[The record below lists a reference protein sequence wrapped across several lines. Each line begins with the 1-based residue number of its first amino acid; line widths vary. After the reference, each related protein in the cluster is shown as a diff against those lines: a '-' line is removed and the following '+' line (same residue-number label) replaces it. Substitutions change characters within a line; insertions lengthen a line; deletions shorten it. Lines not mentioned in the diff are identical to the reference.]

1 MFSGKNAMPLA
12 LWALTISAF
21 AVGTTEFVI
30 VGLIPTIAA
39 DLGVSLPSAG
49 LLVSLYA
56 LGVTIG
62 APVLTALTGKMPRK
76 TLLLSLLVLFTI
88 GNLFAA
94 LAPGYYALIA
104 ARFITG
110 LAHGVFFAIAST
122 IATRLVRPEKA
133 SSAIAIVFLG
143 LTVALVTGVPLGT
156 WIGQTF
162 GWQSTFLGVVA
173 LALIGLASS
182 ALLVPSDLA
191 LDEPATLRQQ
201 AQVLTAP
208 RLLLVYLITAVGYGG
223 NFIAFTYLTP
233 MLTDVTGLGA
243 GAVSLVILL
252 YGMSVAVGNIVG
264 GKLSDRI
271 GPVAALTIIFAG
283 LALSLLLLGLG
294 LASALAAVAVSL
306 FWGGFAFGNVPPL
319 QSYVVEIAR
328 DVAPKAVD
336 VASGL
341 NIGAF
346 NLGIAI
352 GAWVGGLVV
361 EELGLRATPF
371 VGAAIVAF
379 GIILTRCSGA
389 IEDRAHRCR
398 NNGVDVCGGFV

>member
-1 MFSGKNAMPLA
+1 MPLA

-62 APVLTALTGKMPRK
+62 APVLTALAGKLPRK
-76 TLLLSLLVLFTI
+76 TLLLALLTLFI
-88 GNLFAA
+88 AGNAFAA
-94 LAPGYYALIA
+94 VAPGYGSLIA

-122 IATRLVRPEKA
+122 IATDLVEREKE
-133 SSAIAIVFLG
+133 SSAIATVFLG
-143 LTVALVTGVPLGT
+143 LTVALVTGVPIGT

-173 LALIGLASS
+173 LGLIGLIAS
-182 ALLVPSDLA
+182 AVLVPNN
-191 LDEPATLRQQ
+191 LRRGDPPSLRAQM
-201 AQVLTAP
+201 QVLTSP

-223 NFIAFTYLTP
+223 NFIAFTYLAP
-233 MLTDVTGLGA
+233 MLTDVTGLSA

-252 YGMSVAVGNIVG
+252 YGASVAAGNILG
-264 GKLSDRI
+264 GKLADRA
-271 GPVAALTIIFAG
+271 GPVPALTLIFAG
-283 LALSLLLLGLG
+283 LAASLAALG
-294 LASALAAVAVSL
+294 LALASPVAAIAVVAV
-306 FWGGFAFGNVPPL
+306 WGGFAFANVPPL
-319 QSYVVEIAR
+319 QSYTVAIAR
-328 DVAPKAVD
+328 EVAPGAVD

-346 NLGIAI
+346 NLGIAV
-352 GAWVGGLVV
+352 GAWTGGLVV
-361 EELGLRATPF
+361 DGIGLAATPF
-371 VGAAIVAF
+371 IGAVVVVA
-379 GIILTRCSGA
+379 GIALVRVSGGLA
-389 IEDRAHRCR
+389 RSSHPVAA
-398 NNGVDVCGGFV
+398 G

>member
-1 MFSGKNAMPLA
+1 MPLA

-62 APVLTALTGKMPRK
+62 APVLTALAGRVPRK
-76 TLLLSLLVLFTI
+76 TLLLALLVLFI
-88 GNLFAA
+88 AGNAFAA
-94 LAPGYYALIA
+94 VAPGYNSLIA
-104 ARFITG
+104 ARFLTG

-122 IATRLVRPEKA
+122 IATDLVSRDRE
-133 SSAIAIVFLG
+133 SSAIAMVFLG

-156 WIGQTF
+156 WIGQSF

-173 LALIGLASS
+173 LGLVGLVAS
-182 ALLVPSDLA
+182 ALLVP
-191 LDEPATLRQQ
+191 ATLRQGKAPGLRAQ
-201 AQVLTAP
+201 ARVLTEP

-223 NFIAFTYLTP
+223 NFIAFTYLAP
-233 MLTDVTGLGA
+233 MLTDVTGLGT

-252 YGMSVAVGNIVG
+252 YGASVAVGNIVG
-264 GKLSDRI
+264 GKLADRMGAI
-271 GPVAALTIIFAG
+271 PALTLIFVGLSAVL
-283 LALSLLLLGLG
+283 LALGLVLTSP
-294 LASALAAVAVSL
+294 LATIAVIAI
-306 FWGGFAFGNVPPL
+306 WGGFAFANVPPL
-319 QSYVVEIAR
+319 QVYTVQIAR
-328 DVAPKAVD
+328 EVAPDAVD

-346 NLGIAI
+346 NLGIAL
-352 GAWVGGLVV
+352 GAWAGGVSV
-361 EELGLRATPF
+361 DTLGLAAAPYL
-371 VGAAIVAF
+371 GAAVVAG
-379 GIILTRCSGA
+379 GIGLTRLSGRL
-389 IEDRAHRCR
+389 DRRAGATRP
-398 NNGVDVCGGFV
+398 VAAE

>member
-1 MFSGKNAMPLA
+1 MPLA

-49 LLVSLYA
+49 LLVSVYA

-62 APVLTALTGKMPRK
+62 APVLTALAGSVPRK
-76 TLLLSLLVLFTI
+76 TLLLALLALFI
-88 GNLFAA
+88 AGNAFAA
-94 LAPGYYALIA
+94 VAPGYDSLLA

-122 IATRLVRPEKA
+122 IATNLVDRSRE
-133 SSAIAIVFLG
+133 SSAIALVFLG

-156 WIGQTF
+156 WIGQLF
-162 GWQSTFLGVVA
+162 GWQSAFLGVVV
-173 LALIGLASS
+173 LGVIGLVAS
-182 ALLVPSDLA
+182 ALLVPSN
-191 LDEPATLRQQ
+191 LRQGAAPSLRAQ
-201 AQVLTAP
+201 ARVLTSP

-223 NFIAFTYLTP
+223 NFIAFTYLAP

-252 YGMSVAVGNIVG
+252 YGASVAVGNILG
-264 GKLSDRI
+264 GKLADRL
-271 GPVAALTIIFAG
+271 GAVPALTVIFG
-283 LALSLLLLGLG
+283 GLTVVLLALGLV
-294 LASALAAVAVSL
+294 LTTPMATIVVVAV
-306 FWGGFAFGNVPPL
+306 WGGFAFANVPPL
-319 QSYVVEIAR
+319 QVYTVQIAR
-328 DVAPKAVD
+328 EVAPDAID

-352 GAWVGGLVV
+352 GAWSGGLIVAG
-361 EELGLRATPF
+361 LGLAAAPYL
-371 VGAAIVAF
+371 GAAAVAL
-379 GIILTRCSGA
+379 GVLLTRLSGRL
-389 IEDRAHRCR
+389 DRAASP
-398 NNGVDVCGGFV
+398 VPAE

>member
-1 MFSGKNAMPLA
+1 MPLA

-62 APVLTALTGKMPRK
+62 APVLTALAGKLPRK
-76 TLLLSLLVLFTI
+76 TLLLALLTLFI
-88 GNLFAA
+88 AGNAFAA
-94 LAPGYYALIA
+94 VAPGYGSLIA
-104 ARFITG
+104 ARFVTG

-122 IATRLVRPEKA
+122 IATDLVEREKE
-133 SSAIAIVFLG
+133 SSAIATVFLG
-143 LTVALVTGVPLGT
+143 LTVALVTGVPFGT

-173 LALIGLASS
+173 LGLIGLIAS
-182 ALLVPSDLA
+182 AVLVPNN
-191 LDEPATLRQQ
+191 LRRGAPPSLKAQM
-201 AQVLTAP
+201 QVLTSP

-223 NFIAFTYLTP
+223 NFIAFTYLAP
-233 MLTDVTGLGA
+233 MLTDVTGLSA

-252 YGMSVAVGNIVG
+252 YGASVAAGNILG
-264 GKLSDRI
+264 GKLADRT
-271 GPVAALTIIFAG
+271 GPVPALTLIFAG
-283 LALSLLLLGLG
+283 LAASLAALGVA
-294 LASALAAVAVSL
+294 LASPVAAIAVVAV
-306 FWGGFAFGNVPPL
+306 WGGFAFANVPPL
-319 QSYVVEIAR
+319 QSYTVAIAR
-328 DVAPKAVD
+328 EVAPGAVD

-346 NLGIAI
+346 NLGIAV
-352 GAWVGGLVV
+352 GAWAGGLVV
-361 EELGLRATPF
+361 DGIGLAATPF
-371 VGAAIVAF
+371 IGAVVVLAGIALVRLSGGLARRSHPVA
-379 GIILTRCSGA
+379 A
-389 IEDRAHRCR
+389 E
-398 NNGVDVCGGFV
+398 

>member
-1 MFSGKNAMPLA
+1 MPLA

-39 DLGVSLPSAG
+39 DLGVSIPSAG

-62 APVLTALTGKMPRK
+62 APVLTALADRMQRK
-76 TLLLSLLVLFTI
+76 TLLLVLLTLFII
-88 GNLFAA
+88 GNAFAA
-94 LAPGYYALIA
+94 FAPDYGSLVV

-122 IATRLVRPEKA
+122 IATDLVEPEKE
-133 SSAIAIVFLG
+133 SSAIALVFLG

-156 WIGQTF
+156 FIGQHF

-173 LALIGLASS
+173 LGVIGFIAS
-182 ALLVPSDLA
+182 AVLL
-191 LDEPATLRQQ
+191 PAQLTRAASPGLKAQL
-201 AQVLTAP
+201 QVLTSP

-223 NFIAFTYLTP
+223 NFIAFTFLAP
-233 MLTDVTGLGA
+233 MLTEVTQLSA
-243 GAVSLVILL
+243 GAVSLVMLL
-252 YGMSVAVGNIVG
+252 YGASVAVGNIAG
-264 GKLSDRI
+264 GKLADRI
-271 GPVAALTIIFAG
+271 GVVPSLTLIFTG
-283 LALSLLLLGLG
+283 L
-294 LASALAAVAVSL
+294 AVSL
-306 FWGGFAFGNVPPL
+306 VALGIALPNPIAAIAVAAFWGGFAFANVPPL
-319 QSYVVEIAR
+319 QSYVVQIAR
-328 DVAPKAVD
+328 EVAPGAVD

-346 NLGIAI
+346 NLGIAG

-361 EELGLRATPF
+361 QSIGLAAAPYIAAAVVV
-371 VGAAIVAF
+371 VGIALVR
-379 GIILTRCSGA
+379 LSGRLNA
-389 IEDRAHRCR
+389 SA
-398 NNGVDVCGGFV
+398 GKAVTAG